1 MICKMAVFLFFSSG
15 EFMENCIPKVCSNKY
30 LSVKATLLKN
40 MRTTNEPR
48 FTVEV
53 CASFIL
59 NAYIM
64 KFDLLN

>member
-1 MICKMAVFLFFSSG
+1 
-15 EFMENCIPKVCSNKY
+15 MENCIPKVCSNKY